1 MLRSLNSYR
10 NQTLDARDGPIGKVH
25 DFLFEDD
32 SWDIRYAVA
41 DTKRWLPGRKV
52 LIAAHALGQPDPV
65 EDNLPV
71 DLSCEQIKSSPDIDT
86 DQPVS
91 RQEQL
96 SLHRHYGW
104 PFYWSQPAPLGG
116 PMMGHPDATVI
127 PSQSLTSNPNP
138 VTDANADAP
147 KISGDPHLRSLREV
161 EGYRIEAKDD
171 RLGHVDDLIFS
182 DEDWKVRYL
191 VVDTRNWLPGK
202 KVLVPPDWKM
212 EDISWSD
219 RKVAIGLDRD
229 TIKSAPEYEPELPIG
244 RDYEKRLHEHYGRPA
259 YWQPGEA
266 LPTHR

>member
-10 NQTLDARDGPIGKVH
+10 NQTLDARDGAIGKVH

-32 SWDIRYAVA
+32 SWAIRYAVA
-41 DTKRWLPGRKV
+41 DTKRWVPGRKV
-52 LIAAHALGQPDPV
+52 LIAAHALGQPDRV
-65 EDNLPV
+65 DDNLPV
-71 DLSCEQIKSSPDIDT
+71 DLSRDQIKSSPDIDT

-104 PFYWSQPAPLGG
+104 PFYWSQPTPLGG
-116 PMMGHPDATVI
+116 PAMAHPDATVI
-127 PSQSLTSNPNP
+127 PSQPIAAKPDTE
-138 VTDANADAP
+138 AP
-147 KISGDPHLRSLREV
+147 KIAGDPHLRSLREV
-161 EGYRIEAKDD
+161 AGYRIEARDD

-202 KVLVPPDWKM
+202 KVLVPPDWKV

-219 RKVAIGLDRD
+219 RTVAIGLDRA
-229 TIKSAPEYEPELPIG
+229 TIKRAPEFEPELPIG
-244 RDYEKRLHEHYGRPA
+244 RDYEQRLNDYYGRTPT
-259 YWQPGEA
+259 GEYRA
-266 LPTHR
+266 ATTSSN